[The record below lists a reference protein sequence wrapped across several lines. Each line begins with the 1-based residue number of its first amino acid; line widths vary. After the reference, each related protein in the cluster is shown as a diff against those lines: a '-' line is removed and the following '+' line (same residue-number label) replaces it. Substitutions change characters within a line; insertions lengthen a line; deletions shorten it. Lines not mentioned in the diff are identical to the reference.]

1 MRSTRL
7 WLACV
12 VVTVVATAASWSRPA
27 AAQEWPTR
35 PVKIVVGFGAGGTAD
50 VLARIVA
57 NELSLVFKQ
66 QFIVENK
73 PGNSGAIG
81 SAQVMRAEPD
91 GYTLLIGGAFN
102 LALAPALI
110 SRLPYDPAKDFV
122 ALGGLARVPYA
133 LAVRSG
139 VPVSSLSEL
148 IAYARAN
155 PGRLTYG
162 SSGVGSNSNLAIEL
176 LKSTAGLDILHIP
189 YKGSAPAVTALVAG
203 EIDIVCMD
211 LALLA
216 QHAKLGTLRLVAA
229 AGVKRPSLAPDLRTA
244 AEQGVPALALE
255 PWYGLVAP
263 AGISAEVRQKLA
275 SALNRAVRTAELRQ
289 RFEQQ
294 GYETI
299 VDTPDTFSA
308 LMRSEA
314 EKYARLIETAGI
326 PREP

>member
-1 MRSTRL
+1 MED
-7 WLACV
+7 
-12 VVTVVATAASWSRPA
+12 A
-27 AAQEWPTR
+27 AAQPYPSR
-35 PVKIVVGFGAGGTAD
+35 PIKLVVALAPGGQNDLIARIFADTFGEILKQPVVVENHAGAGGTIGAN
-50 VLARIVA
+50 LAA
-57 NELSLVFKQ
+57 K
-66 QFIVENK
+66 
-73 PGNSGAIG
+73 A
-81 SAQVMRAEPD
+81 SAD

>member
-1 MRSTRL
+1 MARLVFVSVLLCALAAMRMED
-7 WLACV
+7 
-12 VVTVVATAASWSRPA
+12 A
-27 AAQEWPTR
+27 AAQPYPSR
-35 PVKIVVGFGAGGTAD
+35 PIKLVVALAPGGQNDLIARIFADTFGEILKQPVVVENHAGAGGT
-50 VLARIVA
+50 IGA
-57 NELSLVFKQ
+57 NL
-66 QFIVENK
+66 
-73 PGNSGAIG
+73 
-81 SAQVMRAEPD
+81 

>member
-1 MRSTRL
+1 MVRLVFVSVLLCALAAMRMED
-7 WLACV
+7 
-12 VVTVVATAASWSRPA
+12 A
-27 AAQEWPTR
+27 AAQPYPSR
-35 PVKIVVGFGAGGTAD
+35 PIKLVVALAPGGQNDLIARIFADTFGEILKQPVVVENHAGAGGTIGAN
-50 VLARIVA
+50 LAA
-57 NELSLVFKQ
+57 K
-66 QFIVENK
+66 
-73 PGNSGAIG
+73 A
-81 SAQVMRAEPD
+81 SAD

-139 VPVSSLSEL
+139 VPANTLPDL
-148 IAYARAN
+148 IAHARAN

>member
-1 MRSTRL
+1 M
-7 WLACV
+7 
-12 VVTVVATAASWSRPA
+12 
-27 AAQEWPTR
+27 
-35 PVKIVVGFGAGGTAD
+35 I
-50 VLARIVA
+50 
-57 NELSLVFKQ
+57 
-66 QFIVENK
+66 
-73 PGNSGAIG
+73 AI
-81 SAQVMRAEPD
+81 Q
-91 GYTLLIGGAFN
+91 LLIKLIYFARKIRLFQFGPILFRRFHRFGQRN
-102 LALAPALI
+102 LW
-110 SRLPYDPAKDFV
+110 R
-122 ALGGLARVPYA
+122 
-133 LAVRSG
+133 
-139 VPVSSLSEL
+139 
-148 IAYARAN
+148 
-155 PGRLTYG
+155 
-162 SSGVGSNSNLAIEL
+162 
-176 LKSTAGLDILHIP
+176 
-189 YKGSAPAVTALVAG
+189 G